1 MAASGSLQKRKHL
14 DQQPQVNHSH
24 EVIVLSDDDDDH
36 PVISEPPQ
44 KRQKSETPNTNGR
57 STGQPALSRDR
68 SRNGN
73 GLPSRASTPTN
84 AQAPIEPKQKRS
96 PWQKRS
102 QYALQR
108 PDDRERQYPTTTRN
122 STSTKQ
128 EESPRQPFRSVA
140 EKLATIKNEVA
151 SISRS
156 SDKVPLS
163 LFKPLKEA
171 TPLRF
176 KTISSIKQPPKNAIP
191 RNQALSVDIPS
202 RQKAPES
209 TPKAQNSSR
218 FLQPRIEVIVPSSQE
233 LLQKWSGP
241 VPKAQSTLNQERRAM
256 LKELK
261 KSPTI
266 VKERPEEAR
275 RLFGV
280 TFSNNFAP
288 ESDDERM
295 KIVASKK
302 AKKVSRKTIQLQGD
316 DLAKSFQ
323 HLDLGR
329 QITIHPAQAV
339 REVLTNRFN
348 EQLSAPITFANDVNE
363 RRLPGKFQFVDHYVI
378 RDGVKLAPTSRSG
391 CLCEDCRISTCTCFT
406 KAIED
411 REDKTTRIGQNRTY
425 TRRPD
430 GLVVL
435 SDDYIEQELDKAADH
450 FEITEC
456 NEFCRC
462 GNDCLNRVVGKG
474 RTVPLEI
481 FQTEKCGF
489 GVRSSQDIVR
499 GQFIDT
505 YLGEILTEAE
515 LCQRE
520 DAGEEGEPS
529 YIHSLDWFDY
539 NSDKNY
545 HVDGKN
551 FGTPMRFVNHS
562 CNPNARSFVVQMHK
576 DDKKV
581 YHLAFFAI
589 RSIPAGTEIR
599 IDYSG
604 GADQD
609 EELNAELADGFTR
622 CYCGEKNCRK
632 RLWRPG
638 VKTRRRRRKVD

>member
-1 MAASGSLQKRKHL
+1 MAALGSLQKRKHFER
-14 DQQPQVNHSH
+14 QSQV
-24 EVIVLSDDDDDH
+24 
-36 PVISEPPQ
+36 VISEPPQ
-44 KRQKSETPNTNGR
+44 KRQKSETPITNGR
-57 STGQPALSRDR
+57 STGQPTQSRDLHQ
-68 SRNGN
+68 NGTV
-73 GLPSRASTPTN
+73 LPSRASTPARPPSTN
-84 AQAPIEPKQKRS
+84 GQAPTEPKQKRS
-96 PWQKRS
+96 PLGKRS
-102 QYALQR
+102 AYALQR
-108 PDDRERQYPTTTRN
+108 PDDREKYQPTSDRKTT
-122 STSTKQ
+122 SMKE
-128 EESPRQPFRSVA
+128 EESPRKPFRSVA
-140 EKLATIKNEVA
+140 EKLATIKNEAA
-151 SISRS
+151 SILRS
-156 SDKVPLS
+156 SNNTPLNS
-163 LFKPLKEA
+163 FRPLKEA

-176 KTISSIKQPPKNAIP
+176 KAISSSEQP
-191 RNQALSVDIPS
+191 RNAAISQSSILSVDIPS
-202 RQKAPES
+202 PQKTLETS
-209 TPKAQNSSR
+209 PKVQSSSR
-218 FLQPRIEVIVPSSQE
+218 FLQPKFEIIVPSSQE

-241 VPKAQSTLNQERRAM
+241 VPKAQSTLNYERRSM

-261 KSPTI
+261 KSPNI
-266 VKERPEEAR
+266 AQEKPEEAR

-280 TFSNNFAP
+280 TFSNIFAP

-295 KIVASKK
+295 VKVASKK
-302 AKKVSRKTIQLQGD
+302 ARKVTRKGIQLEGD
-316 DLAKSFQ
+316 DLAKSIQ
-323 HLDLGR
+323 RLDLDK
-329 QITIHPAQAV
+329 ITIHPAQAV
-339 REVLTNRFN
+339 RAVLTNRFN
-348 EQLSAPITFANDVNE
+348 EQLSPPITFANDVNE

-378 RDGVKLAPTSRSG
+378 REGVRLAPTSRSG
-391 CLCEDCRISTCTCFT
+391 CRCEDCRISTCTCFSKT
-406 KAIED
+406 IGD
-411 REDKTTRIGQNRTY
+411 REDSTARIGQNRTY

-435 SDDYIEQELDKAADH
+435 SDDYIEQELDKTADH
-450 FEITEC
+450 YEITEC

-481 FQTEKCGF
+481 FQTDKCGF

-589 RSIPAGTEIR
+589 RNIPAGTEIR

-638 VKTRRRRRKVD
+638 VKTRRRRRKAD

>member
-1 MAASGSLQKRKHL
+1 MK
-14 DQQPQVNHSH
+14 
-24 EVIVLSDDDDDH
+24 E
-36 PVISEPPQ
+36 
-44 KRQKSETPNTNGR
+44 
-57 STGQPALSRDR
+57 
-68 SRNGN
+68 
-73 GLPSRASTPTN
+73 
-84 AQAPIEPKQKRS
+84 
-96 PWQKRS
+96 
-102 QYALQR
+102 
-108 PDDRERQYPTTTRN
+108 
-122 STSTKQ
+122 
-128 EESPRQPFRSVA
+128 EESPRQKPFRSVA
-140 EKLATIKNEVA
+140 EKLATIKTEAA
-151 SISRS
+151 SILRS
-156 SDKVPLS
+156 SNNTS
-163 LFKPLKEA
+163 LNSFRPLKEA

-176 KTISSIKQPPKNAIP
+176 KAVPSIEQPRTATSQSSIP
-191 RNQALSVDIPS
+191 SVDIPS
-202 RQKAPES
+202 RQKGPETS
-209 TPKAQNSSR
+209 PKVQSSSK
-218 FLQPRIEVIVPSSQE
+218 FLQPKFEVLVPSSQE

-241 VPKAQSTLNQERRAM
+241 VPKAQSTLNHERRSM

-261 KSPTI
+261 KSPNI
-266 VKERPEEAR
+266 AQEKPEEAR

-280 TFSNNFAP
+280 PFSNIFAP
-288 ESDDERM
+288 EANDERLL
-295 KIVASKK
+295 KVASRK
-302 AKKVSRKTIQLQGD
+302 ARKVSRNTIQLGGD
-316 DLAKSFQ
+316 DLTKSLQ
-323 HLDLGR
+323 RLDLDK
-329 QITIHPAQAV
+329 ITIHPAQAV
-339 REVLTNRFN
+339 QEVLTNRFN
-348 EQLSAPITFANDVNE
+348 DQLSPPITFTNDVNE

-378 RDGVKLAPTSRSG
+378 REGVKIAPTSRSG
-391 CLCEDCRISTCTCFT
+391 CRCEDCRISTCTCFSKT
-406 KAIED
+406 IGD
-411 REDKTTRIGQNRTY
+411 REDSAARIGQNRTY

-435 SDDYIEQELDKAADH
+435 SDDYIEQELDKTADH

-481 FQTEKCGF
+481 FQTDKCGF

-589 RSIPAGTEIR
+589 RNIPAGTEIR

-609 EELNAELADGFTR
+609 EELNAELADVFTR

-638 VKTRRRRRKVD
+638 VKTRRRRRKAD